1 MEVSLYGRIF
11 YQMES
16 YGFGDLIDSMNHH
29 RYDKPI
35 EDIWS
40 VILNKNFSSDMEE
53 EYQLNIEN
61 VGDHMNVEMNG
72 GMNEKLGYQRQNVVH
87 YQQEYEI
94 WKDIV
99 GLMNAVRFEW
109 FMFH

>member
-1 MEVSLYGRIF
+1 
-11 YQMES
+11 MES

-94 WKDIV
+94 
-99 GLMNAVRFEW
+99 
-109 FMFH
+109 